1 MKVKQIYE
9 ILNTVIGET
18 LGKTDLVTEDLTNIV
33 EVGKELFDNGDSA
46 VDNYVK
52 KLIDHIGKVIF
63 VNRTYGGRAP
73 SMLMEDWEY
82 GSVMQKIDADLPD
95 SVENPAWSLVD
106 GQHYEQDT
114 FHAPKGVTVKFFNGL
129 TTFQVNFSISHET
142 VKESFDN
149 VTQLN
154 GFFSMLETKINTRLT
169 IDTDNLIMRTL
180 NNFIGLTLNNEYTNG
195 DYSTKSG
202 IRAINLLALYKEENP
217 TSTLTVSEALH
228 DLSFIKFASYYI
240 SLTSDRLETAGV
252 LYNIGG
258 RVRFTPKEL
267 QRITLLSEFAKR
279 ANVYLQSD
287 TFHNEF
293 TKLPNAEIVAYWQGS
308 GTDYKFAN
316 TSKINIKANDGANGV
331 EVEASGILGV
341 IRDRDSCAVN
351 KYRRKVTSH
360 YNANGDFV
368 NYFYKQEARY
378 YNDTNEN
385 FVVFFVA

>member
-18 LGKTDLVTEDLTNIV
+18 LGKTDLVAEDLTNVV
-33 EVGKELFDNGDSA
+33 EVGTELFNSGDGM

-52 KLIDHIGKVIF
+52 KLINHIGKVIF
-63 VNRTYGGRAP
+63 VNRTYSGRAP

-95 SVENPAWSLVD
+95 SVENPAWNLVD

-114 FHAPKGVTVKFFNGL
+114 FHAPKGVTAKFFNGL
-129 TTFQVNFSISHET
+129 TTFQVDFSISHET
-142 VKESFDN
+142 IKESFDN

-180 NNFIGLTLNNEYTNG
+180 NNFIGLTLNSEYADGN
-195 DYSTKSG
+195 YSAKSG

-217 TSTLTVSEALH
+217 TSTLTVAEALH

-252 LYNIGG
+252 LYNIGN
-258 RVRFTPKEL
+258 RVRFTPKDL

-293 TKLPNAEIVAYWQGS
+293 TKLPNAETVAYWQGS

-316 TSKINIKANDGANGV
+316 TSKINIKANNGVDGV
-331 EVEASGILGV
+331 EVEASGILGI
-341 IRDRDSCAVN
+341 IRDRDACAVN
-351 KYRRKVTSH
+351 KYKRKVTSH

-385 FVVFFVA
+385 FVVFFIA